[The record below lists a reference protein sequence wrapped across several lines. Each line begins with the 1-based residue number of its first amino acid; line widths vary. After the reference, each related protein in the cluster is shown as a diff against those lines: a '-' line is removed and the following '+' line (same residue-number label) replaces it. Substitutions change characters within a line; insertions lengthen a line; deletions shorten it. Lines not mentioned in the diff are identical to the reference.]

1 MTRSRGAALPETAVI
16 LGVTLTLIFGTVE
29 LGLIGLTQLS
39 SDGGAFIAAHT
50 AVFGGDADS
59 AVTQRFPNL
68 AGHTTTIAT
77 AANQPDVT
85 DDPVWGDPVNTPS
98 LTNPNDRHGGV
109 QIVRPTHQQATI
121 ANSSQG
127 VDFGSFI
134 SFANA
139 QIGSSAIEG
148 NMMVSNKSL
157 DVYSYTLN
165 SAASLSDQIDYFS
178 DDGNAPPYFIGFK
191 EGQVCT
197 SVAVA
202 QGCSQI
208 DMRSFSSAEY
218 LDANNWAQPND
229 GIGANGVYAAML
241 LHQHVYANIAS
252 ELDGIYA
259 NIQGG
264 TYATTY
270 LDPSSDAC
278 VQAFMSWE
286 IAIPGSTGWDWHAYP
301 LNPLGGQGGSCD

>member
-1 MTRSRGAALPETAVI
+1 VTRSRGAALPETAVI

-50 AVFGGDADS
+50 AVFGGDADA

-68 AGHTTTIAT
+68 AGHTTAISV

-85 DDPVWGDPVNTPS
+85 DDPVWGNAANASS

-121 ANSSQG
+121 SNSSQG
-127 VDFGSFI
+127 LDFNSFL

-139 QIGSSAIEG
+139 QVGSSAIEG
-148 NMMVSNKSL
+148 SMMVSNKSL

-165 SAASLSDQIDYFS
+165 SSASLNDQISYFS

-191 EGQVCT
+191 EGLTCT
-197 SVAVA
+197 SVAA
-202 QGCSQI
+202 DQGCTNI
-208 DMRSFSSAEY
+208 GMRAFSSAEY
-218 LDANNWAQPND
+218 LDGQNWAQPND
-229 GIGANGVYAAML
+229 GIGSNGVYYAML
-241 LHQHVYANIAS
+241 LHQHVYANIAN
-252 ELDGIYA
+252 ELDGIA
-259 NIQGG
+259 TQIQQGF
-264 TYATTY
+264 TSTH
-270 LDPSSDAC
+270 LDPSTDAC
-278 VQAFMSWE
+278 MQAWLSWE
-286 IAIPGSTGWDWHAYP
+286 IAIPNSTGWDWTAYP
-301 LNPLGGQGGSCD
+301 LNPLGGAGGSCS